1 MSTQTKA
8 THNAAFEI
16 GWIVLLFISALATLN
31 HIMLPLYGDPLV
43 LALGWMGYSLYAT
56 VVFEIPIRRGERW
69 AWYISW
75 ILVIGFAYPI
85 LIIREGYT
93 VAYLIAAGLMA
104 VCLLLT
110 GPAFFRK
117 EM

>member
-1 MSTQTKA
+1 MSTQTVIIRS
-8 THNAAFEI
+8 TTFEVC
-16 GWIVLLFISALATLN
+16 WIVLLIISSFATLN
-31 HIMLPLYGDPLV
+31 HILLPAYGDPV
-43 LALGWMGYSLYAT
+43 ALAIGWTGFSLYAT
-56 VVFEIPIRRGERW
+56 VVIAIPFRRGERW

-75 ILVIGFAYPI
+75 ILVAGFAYPI
-85 LIIREGYT
+85 LIIRGSYT

>member
-1 MSTQTKA
+1 M
-8 THNAAFEI
+8 
-16 GWIVLLFISALATLN
+16 GWIVLVIISALTTLN
-31 HIMLPLYGDPLV
+31 HIMLPLYGDSV
-43 LALGWMGYSLYAT
+43 ALALGWTGFSLYAS
-56 VVFEIPIRRGERW
+56 VVIGIPFRRGERW

-85 LIIREGYT
+85 LIIQESYT
-93 VAYLIAAGLMA
+93 VAYLIASGLMA
-104 VCLLLT
+104 VSLLLT